1 MSKVYESAGVNLD
14 AGYESVERIKAH
26 VARTNRAGTF
36 AGLGGFGGMFDLSAL
51 GYQQP
56 VLVSGTDGVGTK
68 LLIAIATDRHD
79 TIGVDGVA
87 MCVNDIVVQGAEPL
101 YFLDYIATGKVTPS
115 QIEAIVSGVAD
126 GCAQA
131 GAALIGGETA
141 EMPDMYAP
149 GHYDLAGF
157 AVGVVEK
164 DKIITGE
171 NVQPGDVIIGLPSSG
186 LHSNGFSL
194 VRKLLLKDNDVEL
207 ADYDASLGEPV
218 VDAIMRPTKIY
229 VQPVLALLQ
238 QIQPHGIAHITGGG
252 FDENVPRCLPDGCQA
267 VIDLASFPK
276 APIFGYLQN
285 LGNIPPREM
294 YNIFNMGIGMIIIVS
309 PNEVSA
315 AMQALSDAGETPYVI
330 GDIVAGDRTEVVLR
344 NLAPDCGSSP
354 Q

>member
-26 VARTNRAGTF
+26 VARTNRAGIF
-36 AGLGGFGGMFDLSAL
+36 AALGGFGGMFDLSAL
-51 GYQQP
+51 DYQQP

-68 LLIAIATDRHD
+68 LLLAIAADRHD
-79 TIGVDGVA
+79 TIGVDAVA

-126 GCAQA
+126 GCEQA

-164 DKIITGE
+164 DRIITGE
-171 NVQPGDVIIGLPSSG
+171 KVQPGDVIIGLPSSG

-194 VRKLLLKDNDVEL
+194 VRKILLKDNQVSL
-207 ADYDASLGEPV
+207 AEYDERLGEPV
-218 VDAIMRPTKIY
+218 IDAVMRPTKIY
-229 VQPVLALLQ
+229 VKPILALLK
-238 QIQPHGIAHITGGG
+238 QIQPHGLAHITGGG
-252 FDENVPRCLPDGCQA
+252 FDENIPRALPKGCQA
-267 VIDLASFPK
+267 IINLDSFPK
-276 APIFGYLQN
+276 PRVFDYLQH
-285 LGNIPPREM
+285 LGDIPAREM
-294 YNIFNMGIGMIIIVS
+294 YNIFNMGIGMVIIVAANDV
-309 PNEVSA
+309 PT
-315 AMQALSDAGETPYVI
+315 AMQALTDAGETPYVI
-330 GDIVAGDRTEVVLR
+330 GEVSAGDRTQVVLR
-344 NLAPDCGSSP
+344 NAGG
-354 Q
+354 